1 MEELRLK
8 QQSSLSMPFQ
18 ASQKLRADSPAVA
31 FTGSSANPVF
41 EDVSS
46 TFPGP
51 ADCIFLSMDDYLLT
65 QPLARPDFA
74 VCGAQC
80 KMKTSGF
87 WFKKHEEFQD
97 ANSRAFRPKCG
108 ALPRREAL
116 CDCMQLAQPAARY
129 TYHASSLR

>member
-1 MEELRLK
+1 
-8 QQSSLSMPFQ
+8 MPFQ

-31 FTGSSANPVF
+31 LTDSSANPVF

-87 WFKKHEEFQD
+87 RFKKHEEFQD

-108 ALPRREAL
+108 ALPRRGAL